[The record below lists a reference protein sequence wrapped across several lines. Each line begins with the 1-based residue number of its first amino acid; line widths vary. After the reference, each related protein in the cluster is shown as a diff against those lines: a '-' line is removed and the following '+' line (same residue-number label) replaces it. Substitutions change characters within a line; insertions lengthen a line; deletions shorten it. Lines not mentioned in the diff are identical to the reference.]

1 MRRSGLHSSAGA
13 EKPFRA
19 SAGFEET
26 EYKMKIEAMRAA
38 LTEGGN
44 QVGKFLQRS
53 RRFAK
58 IKRAARSR
66 MTLYV
71 FSAARP
77 EIGRH
82 GQDRET
88 TLKLFAASFS
98 VAG

>member
-1 MRRSGLHSSAGA
+1 
-13 EKPFRA
+13 
-19 SAGFEET
+19 
-26 EYKMKIEAMRAA
+26 MKIEAMRAA
-38 LTEGGN
+38 LTEGETKGLN
-44 QVGKFLQRS
+44 FEIRC
-53 RRFAK
+53 FAK

-71 FSAARP
+71 FSPRAR